1 VTPEVADHLDKAED
15 CLRRART
22 ILDAGI
28 GEDAGRNAYLAAFH
42 AAQALIRSRRGRI
55 ARTHRGVHTLF
66 HELTMEDPALRDL
79 PAFLSRAYQLKAIA
93 DYETGAQADVPLD
106 EAATAIVGAAE
117 FVARIRVV
125 LS

>member
-1 VTPEVADHLDKAED
+1 LTPEAIEHLDKARD
-15 CLRRART
+15 CLKRARV

-42 AAQALIRSRRGRI
+42 AAQALILARRGRV

-66 HELTMEDPALRDL
+66 HELAADEPTLRDL
-79 PAFLSRAYQLKAIA
+79 PGFLSRAYQLKAIA

-106 EAATAIVGAAE
+106 EASDAIAGAEE
-117 FVARIRVV
+117 FVARVRSV
-125 LS
+125 LT